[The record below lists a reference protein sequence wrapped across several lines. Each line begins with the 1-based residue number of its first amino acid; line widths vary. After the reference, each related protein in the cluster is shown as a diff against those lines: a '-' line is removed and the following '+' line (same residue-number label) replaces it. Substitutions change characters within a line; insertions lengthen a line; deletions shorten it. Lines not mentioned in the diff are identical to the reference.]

1 MLLGGANQ
9 PNEWGAQ
16 AQHRADAYQP
26 PLRRPDSL
34 GQALQVTI
42 GPREETL
49 PHAWGAPGSGA
60 PEATRTR
67 SSMVALLVR
76 LSRIAS
82 AFENWCGKR
91 VG

>member
-34 GQALQVTI
+34 GQALPVTI

-49 PHAWGAPGSGA
+49 PHAWRCTGF
-60 PEATRTR
+60 RR
-67 SSMVALLVR
+67 SQRQQERAQAWSLY
-76 LSRIAS
+76 S
-82 AFENWCGKR
+82 
-91 VG
+91 